1 MDLEAAVD
9 LQAIPDEKGRVV
21 RKSKYHPDKSRE
33 LLTLDDS
40 ENEDLHAIPDL
51 DDSENGDNN
60 EGRQE
65 KETLSPALSAAPAF
79 GKCPMCDKSFSLKEL
94 TEHAATCNGLEEF
107 SAEICPICNRQYPPE
122 QLPLHAQECAQ
133 RMYDD

>member
-1 MDLEAAVD
+1 MELDA
-9 LQAIPDEKGRVV
+9 LQVIPDEKGRVV
-21 RKSKYHPDKSRE
+21 RKSKYHPNKSRE

-40 ENEDLHAIPDL
+40 DNETFSPSLSPDIRP
-51 DDSENGDNN
+51 DNPISESISAVATA
-60 EGRQE
+60 QE
-65 KETLSPALSAAPAF
+65 KF

>member
-1 MDLEAAVD
+1 MELDD

-21 RKSKYHPDKSRE
+21 RKSKYHPNKSRE

-40 ENEDLHAIPDL
+40 DNEAFSPSLSPA
-51 DDSENGDNN
+51 
-60 EGRQE
+60 
-65 KETLSPALSAAPAF
+65 LSPALSAPEF

>member
-1 MDLEAAVD
+1 MELDD

-21 RKSKYHPDKSRE
+21 RKSKYHPNKSRE

-40 ENEDLHAIPDL
+40 DDEAFSPSLSPDIRP
-51 DDSENGDNN
+51 DNRISESISAGATA
-60 EGRQE
+60 QE
-65 KETLSPALSAAPAF
+65 KF

>member
-1 MDLEAAVD
+1 MEDEDLEA
-9 LQAIPDEKGRVV
+9 IPDDKGRVV
-21 RKSKYHPDKSRE
+21 RKSKYHPDYPRE

-40 ENEDLHAIPDL
+40 END
-51 DDSENGDNN
+51 DNN
-60 EGRQE
+60 EAF
-65 KETLSPALSAAPAF
+65 SPALSPDIRPDIRRLSDNRISESAMSGPPPEF

-94 TEHAATCNGLEEF
+94 TEHAASCNGLEEF

>member
-1 MDLEAAVD
+1 MESDD

-21 RKSKYHPDKSRE
+21 RKSKYHPNKSRE

-40 ENEDLHAIPDL
+40 DNEAFSPSLSPDIRPENRI
-51 DDSENGDNN
+51 SESISAVGAA
-60 EGRQE
+60 QE
-65 KETLSPALSAAPAF
+65 KF

>member
-1 MDLEAAVD
+1 MDLEAAD

-40 ENEDLHAIPDL
+40 ENEDLQAISDL
-51 DDSENGDNN
+51 DDSENDNN
-60 EGRQE
+60 EGQE
-65 KETLSPALSAAPAF
+65 ALSAAPAF
-79 GKCPMCDKSFSLKEL
+79 GKCPLCDKSFSLKEL

-133 RMYDD
+133 RMYD